1 MDSDLKESFVQLVEQ
16 HQGIIL
22 SLCRA
27 YYQDAEDRHD
37 ARQDIILQLWKAYPG
52 FRNECKLSTWM
63 YKIGLNTILA
73 KVRKEKKKPVSEPLD
88 QLLSIH
94 FAESC
99 TADDDLQQL
108 KYLIGTL
115 KEVDKA
121 IMLLYLEG
129 YENKEI
135 SDILNLTSTN
145 LSTRMHRI
153 KNTLKE
159 KYKIKKY
166 DLE

>member
-1 MDSDLKESFVQLVEQ
+1 MDLKENFIQLMEQ

-22 SLCRA
+22 TLCRA
-27 YYQDAEDRHD
+27 YYQDEEDRHD
-37 ARQDIILQLWKAYPG
+37 ARQDIILQLWKSFPS
-52 FRNECKLSTWM
+52 FRNECKVSTWM
-63 YKIGLNTILA
+63 HQVGLNTILA
-73 KVRKEKKKPVSEPLD
+73 KLRKEKKQPVSEPLD
-88 QLLSIH
+88 KLLSIH
-94 FAESC
+94 FADGC

-108 KYLIGTL
+108 KYLISTL

-135 SDILNLTSTN
+135 ADILNLTSTN
-145 LSTRMHRI
+145 LSTRMNRI

-166 DLE
+166 DLG

>member
-1 MDSDLKESFVQLVEQ
+1 MDLKESFVQLIEQ

-22 SLCRA
+22 TLCRA
-27 YYQDAEDRHD
+27 YYQNEEDRHD
-37 ARQDIILQLWKAYPG
+37 VRQDIILQLWKAFPN
-52 FRNECKLSTWM
+52 FRNECKVSTWM
-63 YKIGLNTILA
+63 YQVGLNTILA
-73 KVRKEKKKPVSEPLD
+73 KLKKEKKQPVSEPLD
-88 QLLSIH
+88 GLHPVQASDLCI
-94 FAESC
+94 
-99 TADDDLQQL
+99 ADDELQQL

-121 IMLLYLEG
+121 IMILYLEG

-135 SDILNLTSTN
+135 AQMLELTPTN

-159 KYKIKKY
+159 KYKIRKY
-166 DLE
+166 DLG